1 MAKKENKT
9 DKKIIKS
16 KKKVIEKNDN
26 KIIIEELKNL
36 LELAKEGKIETFLF
50 AGYTP
55 EGEMIIT
62 DTCDTL
68 IETSTLVSFLQTANT
83 ARVIAEMIDSE

>member
-16 KKKVIEKNDN
+16 KKKVVEKHDN
-26 KIIIEELKNL
+26 KLIIEELENL

-50 AGYTP
+50 AGYSP

-68 IETSTLVSFLQTANT
+68 IEASTLVSFLQTTNT
-83 ARVIAEMIDSE
+83 ARIIAEMIE